1 MQKQGSVGVVAV
13 AFLVLLVKH
22 GNRGGGAAVS
32 GESGGEGWW
41 WRFVR
46 AAVGQAV
53 AVMTVGFGLFPAGV
67 CADDELYLELLSKGP
82 TKDTTTTLKTPIS
95 FLTDL

>member
-1 MQKQGSVGVVAV
+1 M
-13 AFLVLLVKH
+13 
-22 GNRGGGAAVS
+22 
-32 GESGGEGWW
+32 
-41 WRFVR
+41 R

-82 TKDTTTTLKTPIS
+82 TKDKKATFLKPYILSHGPLTTKVAMGVKATVPQEPRVREGDKGSVRVKRLRVLMDNVCHCP
-95 FLTDL
+95 